1 MLDERLGHHV
11 VALVCAGLLILRP
24 CRVGDDACAGRVA
37 LAANGVAAQLGQQ
50 DLRRD
55 AHACPRPSGETI
67 RPLSMVASLT
77 STSTMSAGT

>member
-37 LAANGVAAQLGQQ
+37 LAANGVAAQLWRAVSVA
-50 DLRRD
+50 LRS
-55 AHACPRPSGETI
+55 AVTAAWAA
-67 RPLSMVASLT
+67 ASAFWAVDTEVL
-77 STSTMSAGT
+77 A